1 MATTTKKSSASSKS
15 RSNGTAKKT
24 VSKSSSKSASKKS
37 PLATKSGKE
46 ALMELFEHGLKDLYW
61 VEKALTKSIPKMIRK
76 AENEELANALE
87 DHLEVTENQVDKLE
101 RIFNAIDKAARAK
114 KCVGMEGILKEG
126 EELMKEFDGP
136 VLDSAIIAAAQKVEH
151 YEMSS
156 YMSLITL
163 ADTLDM
169 PKESAL
175 LQEILAEEMEADK
188 TLSRIAGT
196 DAHQTAINAKAS

>member
-1 MATTTKKSSASSKS
+1 MATTTKKTTSASKS
-15 RSNGTAKKT
+15 RSNGAAKKT
-24 VSKSSSKSASKKS
+24 SSKSPSKSAAKKS
-37 PLATKSGKE
+37 KTPEKSGKE
-46 ALMELFEHGLKDLYW
+46 ALMELFEHGLRDLYW
-61 VEKALTKSIPKMIRK
+61 VEKALTKAIPKMIRK
-76 AENEELANALE
+76 ADNEELANALE

-101 RIFNAIDKAARAK
+101 RVFDAIDKAPRAK

-169 PKESAL
+169 PKESLL
-175 LQEILAEEMEADK
+175 LQEILDEEMQADK

-196 DAHQTAINAKAS
+196 DAHQTAINSRES